1 MVLLSMM
8 IRYVVKLTVYF
19 DPQVLGVTQAQERHN
34 GVMLLHP
41 TIDPV
46 ALQLGPLAIHWYG
59 LTYLA
64 AFALFVGLA
73 RLRLRQP
80 AYVSFAQDG
89 TWTQQHIEDLLFY
102 GVLGVVLGG
111 RIGYCLFYKPLY
123 YLEHPLEVFAVW
135 QGGMSFHGGMLG
147 VFVAMAVFAWQ
158 QKRPWLWVTDFIAP
172 CVPTG
177 LASGRVGN
185 FINGELWGR
194 AADPDLP
201 WAMVFPQ
208 SGTFI
213 GRHPSQI
220 YQFLGEGVLLF
231 VVLWLYARKPRP
243 LGAVSGVFMM
253 GYGSMRFMAEYFRE
267 PDAHLGLL
275 ALGMSMGQWLCVP
288 MVAVGVWLW
297 LWSHRSVVNTN

>member
-1 MVLLSMM
+1 MM
-8 IRYVVKLTVYF
+8 
-19 DPQVLGVTQAQERHN
+19 
-34 GVMLLHP
+34 MHP

-73 RLRLRQP
+73 RWRLHHEPYASQV
-80 AYVSFAQDG
+80 ALGSWSKQD
-89 TWTQQHIEDLLFY
+89 IEDILFY

-111 RIGYCLFYKPLY
+111 RIGYCVFYSPGY
-123 YLEHPLEVFAVW
+123 YLMHPLEVFAVW

-147 VFVAMAVFAWQ
+147 VFVATAWYARKRQ
-158 QKRPWLWVTDFIAP
+158 RPWLWVTDFIAP

-177 LASGRVGN
+177 LAAGRIGN

-194 AADPDLP
+194 ATDPSLP

-208 SGTFI
+208 SGTMI
-213 GRHPSQI
+213 ARHPSQI
-220 YQFLGEGVLLF
+220 YQFLGEGILLF
-231 VVLWLYARKPRP
+231 VVTWVYARKPRP
-243 LGAVSGVFMM
+243 IGAVSGVFMM
-253 GYGSMRFMAEYFRE
+253 GYGSLRFMAEYFRE

-275 ALGMSMGQWLCVP
+275 ALGMTMGQWLCVP
-288 MVAVGVWLW
+288 MVGIGAWLC
-297 LWSHRSVVNTN
+297 LRATRRGETV